1 MGALFAASAA
11 GLTVGAFLS
20 GPLADKIG
28 RKFVLMAA
36 VALFG
41 GFTLLSVAF
50 RDLTAL
56 TLLRFLAGV
65 GMGGAGPSAMA
76 LIAEMCPSDRRSSQL
91 AWLGCGIPIGG
102 GIAGFVATRLIPT
115 HGWTSMFMVGGALP
129 LLLLIVIA
137 IRVPDSVGFLLLH
150 HAGQAKVRRI
160 MSKIAPEADFGT
172 TDFSLRNEVES
183 KVPVVGLFK
192 DGLAGSTLL
201 LWLAAFCTLMVVFF
215 LTNWLPILLHA
226 TNYSLGQTSLILSLF
241 LIGSPCGSLTVGFL
255 MDRYNRQRCMVVSA
269 FIAAACMVVIGN
281 VVNDFVAT
289 AVVMVLAG
297 ASCGAC
303 VTGSSILAGF
313 MYPTATRATG
323 IGWTAGFG
331 RLGSVF
337 GTLSSSAL
345 LATGMAVPVLLKVA
359 SVPLFI
365 ACASFV
371 ALTFAARKL
380 AMKMLSVTATAS
392 N

>member
-1 MGALFAASAA
+1 
-11 GLTVGAFLS
+11 
-20 GPLADKIG
+20 
-28 RKFVLMAA
+28 MAA
-36 VALFG
+36 VAVFG
-41 GFTLLSVAF
+41 GFTLMSVAF
-50 RDLTAL
+50 PDLTSL
-56 TLLRFLAGV
+56 TVLRFMAGV
-65 GMGGAGPSAMA
+65 GMGSAGPSAMA
-76 LIAEMCPSDRRSSQL
+76 LIAEMCPRDRRSSQL
-91 AWLGCGIPIGG
+91 AWLGCGLPLGG
-102 GIAGFVATRLIPT
+102 GIAGLVATQLIPT
-115 HGWTSMFMVGGALP
+115 YGWTSMFIVGGALP
-129 LLLLIVIA
+129 LLLLVVIA
-137 IRVPDSVGFLLLH
+137 IRVPDSVHFLLLH

-160 MSKIAPEADFGT
+160 MNKIAPEFDFAST
-172 TDFSLRNEVES
+172 SFTLRNEVES
-183 KVPVVGLFK
+183 KTPVIGLFK

-201 LWLAAFCTLMVVFF
+201 LWLAAFCTMMVVFF
-215 LTNWLPILLHA
+215 LTNWLPIVLHA
-226 TNYSLGQTSLILSLF
+226 TQYSLGQTSLILSLF

-255 MDRYNRQRCMVVSA
+255 MDRYNRQKCMVVTA
-269 FIAAACMVVIGN
+269 FIAAVCLVVIGN
-281 VVNDFVAT
+281 VVSDLMAT

-297 ASCGAC
+297 ASLGAC

-313 MYPTATRATG
+313 MYPTAMRATG

-380 AMKMLSVTATAS
+380 SVKMLPVTATAS